1 MISSNRFLKV
11 VCLFA
16 MVSLVLFVPDS
27 GIFAGTT
34 GKIAGLVTDASTGE
48 PLAGVNILIEGTS
61 MGGATDVD
69 GLFYIINI
77 PPGEYS
83 VMATMIGYTSVLQEQ
98 VRVIVDRTTGTDFEL
113 SSAVLEGET
122 VVVIAERPLVQKDV
136 GSSQTITTA
145 TEASTIPVSDILQ
158 AVSLEPG
165 ISVAESEFEVQIR
178 GGGSDQVRFQVDGME
193 RKDKLN
199 DKVYTQTNSATVSEI
214 QVLSGGFNAE
224 YGNLR
229 SGMFNIISKEGGSQ
243 LNGSVDY
250 RIAPGQYKHFGPSA
264 YGTDQYT
271 YKTFAGPNS
280 FDPVLDVEG
289 NQLFIGWDALAESKN
304 AAGYLGKDD
313 WTAQQLLDVWKYQTR
328 GYDYADTPEH
338 FLDAGIGGP
347 IPGLNQARFFCWFQ
361 I

>member
-1 MISSNRFLKV
+1 MIRSNRFLKV

-34 GKIAGLVTDASTGE
+34 GKIAGIVTDAATGE
-48 PLAGVNILIEGTS
+48 PLAGVNILLEGTS
-61 MGGATDVD
+61 MGAATDLD
-69 GLFYIINI
+69 GVYYIINI

-83 VMATMIGYTSVLQEQ
+83 VMATMIGYKSVLQEQ
-98 VRVIVDRTTGTDFEL
+98 LRVIVDRTTTADFSL
-113 SSAVLEGET
+113 ATAVLESEET
-122 VVVIAERPLVQKDV
+122 VVVIAERPLVQADV

-145 TEASTIPVSDILQ
+145 EKASTIPVSDIMQ

-165 ISVAESEFEVQIR
+165 VSVAESQFEVQIR

-229 SGMFNIISKEGGSQ
+229 SGMFNIISKEGGPQ
-243 LNGSVDY
+243 LSGSVDY
-250 RIAPGQYKHFGPSA
+250 RIAPGQYKHFGPDA
-264 YGTDQYT
+264 YGTDQYI
-271 YKTFAGPNS
+271 YKTYAGPNS
-280 FDPVLDVEG
+280 FGEVKDVED
-289 NQLFIGWDALAESKN
+289 NVLFIGWDALAVTKN
-304 AAGYLGKDD
+304 GQNYLGKND

-338 FLDAGIGGP
+338 WIDAGLGVP
-347 IPGLNQARFFCWFQ
+347 DSRS
-361 I
+361 